1 MSVRPPQILHKP
13 RNDEDPLSKALQ
25 NEIFSEKAATLIRL
39 QKRLETA
46 LQKLDAVR
54 AGPEPTED
62 TVALR
67 LAEACEALWYVSIQR
82 EMCGLRNSRAY
93 YDELRVPHDVRLHM
107 GPNIRK
113 GS

>member
-13 RNDEDPLSKALQ
+13 KDDEDPLSQALQ
-25 NEIFSEKAATLIRL
+25 NEILNEKAATLFRL

-46 LQKLDAVR
+46 LRKLDAAR
-54 AGPEPTED
+54 ADAESTEE
-62 TVALR
+62 TISPH